1 MTMLFEDMIRVQTP
15 YYVCR
20 IWRQSGGDQPY
31 TSNEGLRDLAMQQLF
46 AKLEPEEL
54 ERIIVDLCDYEA
66 VNSVEIVSREDG
78 CGRCVHK
85 NWP

>member
-31 TSNEGLRDLAMQQLF
+31 TSN
-46 AKLEPEEL
+46 
-54 ERIIVDLCDYEA
+54 
-66 VNSVEIVSREDG
+66 
-78 CGRCVHK
+78 
-85 NWP
+85 